1 MNTKIKEITVM
12 CDYCADGLWVEGAAS
27 DLKSIMKD
35 LEIPFDTKAK
45 SLSDSL
51 KKWQETYENFNFW
64 SPIVNYDEIYSS
76 EEFKEFLIE
85 GEEIAY
91 KVREIIPKEI
101 SIIYF
106 KESNPQA
113 RYWVNEDK
121 TMTLKE
127 KYD

>member
-1 MNTKIKEITVM
+1 MNAKIKEITVM

-27 DLKSIMKD
+27 DLESILKE
-35 LEIPFDTKAK
+35 LEIPFDAKAE

-51 KKWQETYENFNFW
+51 KKWQETYENFDFW
-64 SPIVNYDEIYSS
+64 SPMANYSEVYSS
-76 EEFKEFLIE
+76 DEFKDFLNE

-106 KESNPQA
+106 KENNPQA
-113 RYWVNEDK
+113 RYLVNEDK